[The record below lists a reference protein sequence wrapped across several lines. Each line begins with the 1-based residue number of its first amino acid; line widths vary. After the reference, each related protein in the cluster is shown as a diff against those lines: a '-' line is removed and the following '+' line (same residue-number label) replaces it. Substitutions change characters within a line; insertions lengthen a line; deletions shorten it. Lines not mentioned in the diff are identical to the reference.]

1 MFYLQIG
8 QVYNRATA
16 DVTVTVND
24 SENATFN
31 CTATGSGDLNINWVC
46 SDSSDSCG
54 TSTTVGN
61 NGGYIASSI
70 EVVYTGAMNSTI
82 TCVVSQNLTMFL
94 SDESDVEV
102 RLPHTRIIHKAAQL
116 TVIPMII
123 TEAAINTT
131 IDNFSFKGK
140 KTILLTTL

>member
-1 MFYLQIG
+1 
-8 QVYNRATA
+8 
-16 DVTVTVND
+16 
-24 SENATFN
+24 
-31 CTATGSGDLNINWVC
+31 
-46 SDSSDSCG
+46 
-54 TSTTVGN
+54 
-61 NGGYIASSI
+61 
-70 EVVYTGAMNSTI
+70 
-82 TCVVSQNLTMFL
+82 MFL